1 MRKDFVQPDLAGRLV
16 AELCRD
22 GFCILHG
29 AATALVHALAGDLDP
44 VFAETPFCEG
54 DFYGWRTKRFGSL
67 LRRSRHMADL
77 VLDPVILPAV
87 KAILGAGCERIQL
100 NLTQAIEIHPG
111 EVRQFPH
118 RDQDMWRG
126 ADGSQEY
133 LVNVLWP
140 LTPFTRANGATE
152 IYPKSHGLLGMAKEQ
167 PGPPLYAECEPGAAI
182 CFLGSTAHGAGA
194 NVSQNVRRGV
204 LVSYS
209 LGWLKPY
216 ENLWLAYPP
225 HVARH
230 FPPELAALAGYA
242 QHRPNLGNYEGQCPS
257 ILLRGDPPGPLGA
270 IDALRPDQ
278 ADVVADFTAAERNA
292 R

>member
-1 MRKDFVQPDLAGRLV
+1 MKRDRAQAGTAAMLV
-16 AELCRD
+16 DELRRT
-22 GFCILHG
+22 GYHILHG
-29 AATALVHALAGDLDP
+29 HAAAAVNALARDLDP

-54 DFYGWRTKRFGSL
+54 DFYGRRTKRFGSL
-67 LRRSRHMADL
+67 LRRSVHMADL

-87 KAILGAGCERIQL
+87 EAILGTGCDRIQL

-111 EVRQFPH
+111 EVRQYPH

-126 ADGSQEY
+126 ADGTQEY
-133 LVNVLWP
+133 LVNILWP
-140 LTPFTRANGATE
+140 LTAFTRENGATC
-152 IYPKSHGLLGMAKEQ
+152 IFASSHGVTGMAKTDLGR
-167 PGPPLYAECEPGAAI
+167 PIFAECEPGSAI

-194 NVSQNVRRGV
+194 NLSKTVRRGV

-225 HVARH
+225 GTARH
-230 FPPELAALAGYA
+230 FPAELAALAGYA

-257 ILLRGDPPGPLGA
+257 ILLQDDRPVSVGA
-270 IDALRPDQ
+270 VDALRPDQ
-278 ADVVADFTAAERNA
+278 AAAVAEFAAAERNDQ
-292 R
+292 